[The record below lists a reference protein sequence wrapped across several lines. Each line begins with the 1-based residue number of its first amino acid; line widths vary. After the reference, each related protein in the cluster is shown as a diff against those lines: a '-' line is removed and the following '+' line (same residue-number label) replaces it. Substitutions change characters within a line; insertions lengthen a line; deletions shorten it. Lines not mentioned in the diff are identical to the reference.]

1 MYNLYLGNEYWY
13 SVYTED
19 EHEAMAL
26 FSSFP
31 SLSNS
36 LGKEVTAEVVD
47 VDKIISENNND

>member
-13 SVYTED
+13 TVYADNE
-19 EHEAMAL
+19 EEAMAL

-31 SLSNS
+31 SLTLN